1 MVLRASIFSNYHWSL
16 VIGSRMATWPQ
27 LGHFPSILNLGPM
40 RVAGSLLGVEGER
53 MWESLVMGCHFSS
66 LVEKLLYET
75 RRDRQDA

>member
-1 MVLRASIFSNYHWSL
+1 M
-16 VIGSRMATWPQ
+16 
-27 LGHFPSILNLGPM
+27 
-40 RVAGSLLGVEGER
+40 AGSLLGVEGER